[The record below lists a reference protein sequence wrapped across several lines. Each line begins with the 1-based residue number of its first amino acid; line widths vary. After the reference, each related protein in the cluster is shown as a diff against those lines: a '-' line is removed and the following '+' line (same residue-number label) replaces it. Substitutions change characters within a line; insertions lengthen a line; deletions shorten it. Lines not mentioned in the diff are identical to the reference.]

1 MDVGIGEY
9 LALCS
14 VLFGVGAIGFL
25 TRRNMLIQLMAIEI
39 MMNSV
44 VFMLLAFNR
53 VHTGTQAGQVFGFF
67 VIAIAAA
74 EAAVGLAI
82 LISYFRIKNSV
93 ETDKA
98 DLLKH

>member
-1 MDVGIGEY
+1 MNVGIGEY
-9 LALCS
+9 LALS
-14 VLFGVGAIGFL
+14 SILFGIGAIGFL
-25 TRRNMLIQLMAIEI
+25 TRRNMLIQLMSIEI

-53 VHTGTQAGQVFGFF
+53 VHAGTHTGQVFGFF
-67 VIAIAAA
+67 VIAVAAA

-82 LISYFRIKNSV
+82 LISYFRITNSV